1 MTMDRSMPV
10 PRRAFSLL
18 ELVVVIAIIL
28 VLAGLSLA
36 AVGVVRASQR
46 KSASLA
52 LVQSV
57 ALAIEAYQTET
68 LMPRSGSGVTSLRP
82 MWDIDLDFVLDPAPA
97 ASASVAALAPAWY
110 GGFAAMIGGQL
121 PAWAVDAQGRVVDR
135 WQSPLR
141 LDWPGWRTDAEK
153 DAAGAGA
160 ARGAGARLYGAAKL
174 GVWSLGPDRADGAP
188 GTATQADNLRS
199 W

>member
-1 MTMDRSMPV
+1 MLHHMPAAQ
-10 PRRAFSLL
+10 RAFTLL

-36 AVGVVRASQR
+36 AVGVVRSSQR
-46 KSASLA
+46 KAASLA

-68 LMPRSGSGVTSLRP
+68 LMPRSGSGVTALRP

-97 ASASVAALAPAWY
+97 TSASVAALAPAWY
-110 GGFAAMIGGQL
+110 TGFAAMAGRQL
-121 PAWAVDAQGRVVDR
+121 PTWAVDAQGRVADR
-135 WQSPLR
+135 WQSPLC

-153 DAAGAGA
+153 DAAGVGA
-160 ARGAGARLYGAAKL
+160 ARGGGARLYGAAKV

-188 GTATQADNLRS
+188 GTAAETDNLRS